1 MEANLTVDPLDPT
14 RENLTPVSP
23 TPADLQLTNPQLMNQ
38 VRMILHSLCNQSHL
52 NKKLQRS
59 NSLLHFLFFYALPST
74 EVTRPTPGTNI
85 LI

>member
-38 VRMILHSLCNQSHL
+38 VLMTLHSVWNQSH
-52 NKKLQRS
+52 
-59 NSLLHFLFFYALPST
+59 F
-74 EVTRPTPGTNI
+74 
-85 LI
+85 